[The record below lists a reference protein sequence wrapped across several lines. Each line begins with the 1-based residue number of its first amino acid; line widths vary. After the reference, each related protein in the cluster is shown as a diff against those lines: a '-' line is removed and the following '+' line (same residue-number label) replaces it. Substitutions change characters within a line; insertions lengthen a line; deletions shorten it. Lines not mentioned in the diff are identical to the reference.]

1 MTIQRYETTENTLDH
16 VRFFGNNFDAILKEA
31 DLLTVKEGLE
41 PGIVGLLSGL
51 ESQSK
56 LSQLLEEVFVVNT
69 FE

>member
-1 MTIQRYETTENTLDH
+1 LTIQRYETTENTLDH

-51 ESQSK
+51 
-56 LSQLLEEVFVVNT
+56 
-69 FE
+69 